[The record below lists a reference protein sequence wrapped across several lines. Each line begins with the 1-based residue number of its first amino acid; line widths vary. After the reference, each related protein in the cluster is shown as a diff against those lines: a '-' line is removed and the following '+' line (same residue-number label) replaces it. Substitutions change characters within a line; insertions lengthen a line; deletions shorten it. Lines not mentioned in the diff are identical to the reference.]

1 MNHDRK
7 DTGQTGQ
14 MDMFSK
20 VLLQTIQVQLQL
32 VDELIKLLEI
42 RIDQLQKKLDLDRTT
57 KEIEMERLYER
68 RLEKETSW

>member
-1 MNHDRK
+1 
-7 DTGQTGQ
+7 
-14 MDMFSK
+14 MFSR

-42 RIDQLQKKLDLDRTT
+42 RINQIQKKLDLDRTT
-57 KEIEMERLYER
+57 KEIEMEKLYER

>member
-1 MNHDRK
+1 
-7 DTGQTGQ
+7 
-14 MDMFSK
+14 MFSQ

-42 RIDQLQKKLDLDRTT
+42 RIDQIQKKLDLDRTT
-57 KEIEMERLYER
+57 KEIEMEKLYER

>member
-1 MNHDRK
+1 
-7 DTGQTGQ
+7 
-14 MDMFSK
+14 MDMFSQ

-42 RIDQLQKKLDLDRTT
+42 RIDQIQKKLDLDRTT
-57 KEIEMERLYER
+57 KEIEMEKLYER

>member
-1 MNHDRK
+1 
-7 DTGQTGQ
+7 
-14 MDMFSK
+14 MDMFSR

-42 RIDQLQKKLDLDRTT
+42 RINQIQKKLDLDRTT
-57 KEIEMERLYER
+57 KEIEMEKLYER

>member
-7 DTGQTGQ
+7 DTGQ
-14 MDMFSK
+14 MDMFSQ

-57 KEIEMERLYER
+57 KEIEMEKLYER

>member
-1 MNHDRK
+1 
-7 DTGQTGQ
+7 
-14 MDMFSK
+14 MFSQ